1 MEMQRNKAWRG
12 LQHSS
17 PSLQRHPGQRKA
29 DQWVLVHPNKKS
41 YLSSLPWSCLQVSEA
56 LEKLITH
63 TPLPPALCARAK
75 PAGPCRE
82 STRKKGTMPSAASAK
97 ADSDASRLQ
106 LQPSPDHEGL
116 GLPCSRLSRIFLN
129 NIAHEHK
136 SGEGFLPGQT
146 PPSTGPCTRG
156 TTANPAEPAQNQTC
170 PGNSPM
176 SPAEMDL
183 CPRQQIPQN
192 YHEALAQLDWVHRS
206 HRQLRLCSTQKHLNC
221 PEPGK
226 AAA

>member
-1 MEMQRNKAWRG
+1 MEMQRNKAGGG

-63 TPLPPALCARAK
+63 TPLLPALCAPAK

-106 LQPSPDHEGL
+106 LQPSPDHEGP

-146 PPSTGPCTRG
+146 PPQRWPVHSWHHSQPSRACSEPDVPWKLSHEPSRDGSVPAS
-156 TTANPAEPAQNQTC
+156 ANPTE
-170 PGNSPM
+170 
-176 SPAEMDL
+176 
-183 CPRQQIPQN
+183 
-192 YHEALAQLDWVHRS
+192 
-206 HRQLRLCSTQKHLNC
+206 LR
-221 PEPGK
+221 
-226 AAA
+226 